1 MKKLFFILSFITTT
15 AQAQTPNPPS
25 PFTYSPSYQN
35 KFKQF
40 DTRELK
46 SLAFSLE
53 SKKNKNFT
61 IDHQSLLAGT
71 DLKAAEEY
79 ENKINYGVKT
89 IGGGI
94 FSLNA
99 VDQKTYGSIQ
109 NNQALGMSYNLSS
122 KFSSVMFSYKKLDT
136 LNSNYKGLDTSVMEL
151 RVKASF

>member
-1 MKKLFFILSFITTT
+1 MKNLIFLVLFLTSNAY
-15 AQAQTPNPPS
+15 AQANNQTS
-25 PFTYSPSYQN
+25 PFTYSPNLQG

-46 SLAFSLE
+46 SFAFTLE

-89 IGGGI
+89 IGGGV

-99 VDQKTYGSIQ
+99 IDQKMYGSTQ
-109 NNQALGMSYNLSS
+109 NNQALGMSYNLTS
-122 KFSSVMFSYKKLDT
+122 KFTSVLFSYKKLDT
-136 LNSNYKGLDTSVMEL
+136 TNTNFKGLDTNVMEL
-151 RVKASF
+151 KVKASF

>member
-1 MKKLFFILSFITTT
+1 MKNLLFLVLFLTSNVY
-15 AQAQTPNPPS
+15 AQTNNQNS
-25 PFTYSPSYQN
+25 PFSYSPNLQG

-46 SLAFSLE
+46 SFAFSLE

-61 IDHQSLLAGT
+61 IDHSSLLAGT

-99 VDQKTYGSIQ
+99 IDQKLYGSTQ
-109 NNQALGMSYNLSS
+109 NNQALGLSYNLSS
-122 KFSSVMFSYKKLDT
+122 KFTSVLFSYKKLDT
-136 LNSNYKGLDTSVMEL
+136 LNSNYKGLETNVMEL
-151 RVKASF
+151 KVKATF